1 METRDSVKGEKVL
14 SGWCIGEEKTALSLN
29 NLSISVKKGKFNNYC
44 FAKSVADHLVKKKKK
59 HLILFSS
66 GLDGCS

>member
-29 NLSISVKKGKFNNYC
+29 NLSISVKKGKFNNSLNSLP
-44 FAKSVADHLVKKKKK
+44 KSLRTLMPRTIFDSRLFKYLV
-59 HLILFSS
+59 
-66 GLDGCS
+66 DN